1 MPFFSKQ
8 IHCIK
13 LLFLC
18 SVLMLDLTVVNLFVD
33 LELRW
38 VSTDHSE
45 SHECF
50 VEHVQCVIFQYRREV
65 FDFINI
71 HIRSCEFSIMT
82 EMNKILRGR
91 KDEKQS
97 FFVIKLNVKMVW
109 LINTVDYS

>member
-1 MPFFSKQ
+1 MTNCSHIFIMQKSTV
-8 IHCIK
+8 
-13 LLFLC
+13 LL
-18 SVLMLDLTVVNLFVD
+18 VI
-33 LELRW
+33 
-38 VSTDHSE
+38 
-45 SHECF
+45 
-50 VEHVQCVIFQYRREV
+50 VQCVIFQYRREV